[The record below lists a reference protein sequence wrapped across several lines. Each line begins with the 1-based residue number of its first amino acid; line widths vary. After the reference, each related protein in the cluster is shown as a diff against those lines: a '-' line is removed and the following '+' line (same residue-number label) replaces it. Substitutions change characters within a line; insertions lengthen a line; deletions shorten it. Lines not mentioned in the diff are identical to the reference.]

1 LRFGETLPERELDAC
16 ARQRRRVG
24 VAALLYR

>member
-1 LRFGETLPERELDAC
+1 MRFGETLPERELDAA
-16 ARQRRRVG
+16 ARQRRRIA